1 MDRYTDFI
9 EKMRGSHPQMPHPEE
24 VTGRILERIQTLPQN
39 NCKTVTVC
47 RKTPVIRLRKVLP
60 ALAGIAAA
68 AVMICAPLTA
78 RLKADTAVRTD
89 ISSLNM
95 RTYAAMSRPDAQ
107 LEHYRKIKAL
117 RQSVAGLEDRAAKP
131 QDHENRH

>member
-24 VTGRILERIQTLPQN
+24 VTGRILERIQALPQHD
-39 NCKTVTVC
+39 CKTVTALQ
-47 RKTPVIRLRKVLP
+47 KTPVIRLRRVLP
-60 ALAGIAAA
+60 ALAGMAAA
-68 AVMICAPLTA
+68 AVMVCAPMTA

-89 ISSLNM
+89 ISCLNM

-107 LEHYRKIKAL
+107 LEHYRRIKAL
-117 RQSVAGLEDRAAKP
+117 KQSLTDLEDRAAKS
-131 QDHENRH
+131 QDYENRH

>member
-1 MDRYTDFI
+1 
-9 EKMRGSHPQMPHPEE
+9 
-24 VTGRILERIQTLPQN
+24 
-39 NCKTVTVC
+39 
-47 RKTPVIRLRKVLP
+47 
-60 ALAGIAAA
+60 
-68 AVMICAPLTA
+68 MICAPLTA

-95 RTYAAMSRPDAQ
+95 RTYAAMNRPDAQ

-131 QDHENRH
+131 QDYENRH

>member
-9 EKMRGSHPQMPHPEE
+9 ENMRGSHPQMPHPEE

-39 NCKTVTVC
+39 DCKTVTALQ
-47 RKTPVIRLRKVLP
+47 KTPGIRLRRIIP

-68 AVMICAPLTA
+68 AVMVCAPMTA

-95 RTYAAMSRPDAQ
+95 RTYAAMNRPDAQ

-131 QDHENRH
+131 QDYENRH

>member
-1 MDRYTDFI
+1 MRYSEFI
-9 EKMRGSHPQMPHPEE
+9 EKMRGSEPQMPHPEE
-24 VTGRILERIQTLPQN
+24 VTGRILERIQTLPQSGA
-39 NCKTVTVC
+39 KTVTALQ
-47 RKTPVIRLRKVLP
+47 KAPVIRLRRIIP

-78 RLKADTAVRTD
+78 RLKTDTADRTD

-95 RTYAAMSRPDAQ
+95 RTYAAMNLPDAQ

-117 RQSVAGLEDRAAKP
+117 RQSVAGLQNRAATS
-131 QDHENRH
+131 QAYENRP

>member
-24 VTGRILERIQTLPQN
+24 VIGRILERIQTLPQN
-39 NCKTVTVC
+39 DCKTVTALQ
-47 RKTPVIRLRKVLP
+47 KTPGVRLRRVLP

-68 AVMICAPLTA
+68 AVMVCAPLTA

-95 RTYAAMSRPDAQ
+95 RTYAAMSRKDAQ
-107 LEHYRKIKAL
+107 LEHYRRIKAL
-117 RQSVAGLEDRAAKP
+117 KQSVTGLEDRAAKP

>member
-24 VTGRILERIQTLPQN
+24 VTGRILERIQALPQHD
-39 NCKTVTVC
+39 CKTVTALQ
-47 RKTPVIRLRKVLP
+47 KTPVIRLRRVLP
-60 ALAGIAAA
+60 AL
-68 AVMICAPLTA
+68 
-78 RLKADTAVRTD
+78 AVRTD

-107 LEHYRKIKAL
+107 LEHYRRIKAL
-117 RQSVAGLEDRAAKP
+117 KQSVTGLEDRVAKP

>member
-9 EKMRGSHPQMPHPEE
+9 EKMRGSHPQMPHQEE
-24 VTGRILERIQTLPQN
+24 VTGRILERIQTLPQSGA
-39 NCKTVTVC
+39 KTVTALQ
-47 RKTPVIRLRKVLP
+47 KAPVIRLRRIIP

-78 RLKADTAVRTD
+78 RLKEDTAVRTD

-95 RTYAAMSRPDAQ
+95 RTYAAMNRPDAQ

-131 QDHENRH
+131 QNHENRH

>member
-24 VTGRILERIQTLPQN
+24 VTGQILERIQTLPQN
-39 NCKTVTVC
+39 NRKTVTALQ
-47 RKTPVIRLRKVLP
+47 KTPVIRLRRAIP
-60 ALAGIAAA
+60 ALVGIAAA
-68 AVMICAPLTA
+68 ALMVCAPLTA
-78 RLKADTAVRTD
+78 SLKADTTVRTD

-107 LEHYRKIKAL
+107 LEHYSRIKAL
-117 RQSVAGLEDRAAKP
+117 KQYVTGLEDRAAKP

>member
-9 EKMRGSHPQMPHPEE
+9 EKMRGSHLQMPHPEE
-24 VTGRILERIQTLPQN
+24 VTGRILERIQTSPQN
-39 NCKTVTVC
+39 DCKTATALQ
-47 RKTPVIRLRKVLP
+47 KTPVIRLRRAIP

-68 AVMICAPLTA
+68 AVMVCAPLTA
-78 RLKADTAVRTD
+78 RLKADTVVRTD

-117 RQSVAGLEDRAAKP
+117 RQSFTGLDERAAKP
-131 QDHENRH
+131 QNHEDRH

>member
-24 VTGRILERIQTLPQN
+24 VTGRILERIQALPQHD
-39 NCKTVTVC
+39 CKTVTALQ
-47 RKTPVIRLRKVLP
+47 KTPVIR
-60 ALAGIAAA
+60 
-68 AVMICAPLTA
+68 
-78 RLKADTAVRTD
+78 VRTD

-107 LEHYRKIKAL
+107 LEHYRRIKAL
-117 RQSVAGLEDRAAKP
+117 KQSVTGLEDRVAKP

>member
-24 VTGRILERIQTLPQN
+24 VIGRILERIQTLPQSGA
-39 NCKTVTVC
+39 KTVTAHQ
-47 RKTPVIRLRKVLP
+47 KAPVIRLRRIIP

-78 RLKADTAVRTD
+78 RLKEDTAVRTD

-95 RTYAAMSRPDAQ
+95 RTYAAMNRPDAQ

-131 QDHENRH
+131 QNHENRH